1 MLEYVFFHQ
10 QPMLQFCDFV
20 RQRDLDPQMQD
31 SSGDSLIVS
40 LAEDSVDDNLADE
53 IDNFYDSMMDLDHE
67 LFSDTVEP
75 DSDDYQTAGVVVN
88 LADGKTVYAD
98 VPGDLLKRVM
108 EIFSPQELGD
118 FVNAIVDAV
127 EKPDDRSL
135 CQRQR
140 DALE

>member
-20 RQRDLDPQMQD
+20 RQLGLDPQMQD
-31 SSGDSLIVS
+31 TSEDSLIVS
-40 LAEDSVDDNLADE
+40 LDEESVDDDLADE
-53 IDNFYDSMMDLDHE
+53 IDNFYDGMMDLDHE
-67 LFSDTVEP
+67 LFSDAVEP
-75 DSDDYQTAGVVVN
+75 GSEDYQTAGVVVN

-98 VPGDLLKRVM
+98 VPGELLKRVM
-108 EIFSPQELGD
+108 EVLSLQELGD

-140 DALE
+140 DASG

>member
-1 MLEYVFFHQ
+1 MFEYVFFHQ

-20 RQRDLDPQMQD
+20 RQRGLDPQMQD
-31 SSGDSLIVS
+31 SPGNSSGDSLIVS
-40 LAEDSVDDNLADE
+40 LAEESVDDDLADE

-75 DSDDYQTAGVVVN
+75 GSDDYQTAGVVVN
-88 LADGKTVYAD
+88 LAGGKTVYAD

-108 EIFSPQELGD
+108 EILSPQELGD

-135 CQRQR
+135 CQRK
-140 DALE
+140 